1 MQVGSMGDIPFVVTY
16 GKIRTFS
23 DYGRS
28 GSGRWAKHDLI
39 GRKPVMEFLG
49 PDVEKV
55 SMKIQLR
62 TDHGI
67 NPESE
72 LGRLRKMRDTGAVF
86 PFILGGA
93 PVSDNYWLLEDIG
106 ENVSYWRA
114 GGKILSVSVDITLT
128 EYSTEE
134 VRDGF

>member
-16 GKIRTFS
+16 GKIRNFS

-134 VRDGF
+134 VR

>member
-72 LGRLRKMRDTGAVF
+72 LERLRKMRDTGAVF

-134 VRDGF
+134 VH

>member
-1 MQVGSMGDIPFVVTY
+1 MQVGSMGDIPFVVSY

-28 GSGRWAKHDLI
+28 GSGRWVKHDLI

-134 VRDGF
+134 VR

>member
-49 PDVEKV
+49 PDVEKI

-134 VRDGF
+134 VR

>member
-1 MQVGSMGDIPFVVTY
+1 MQVGSMGDIPFVVSY

-49 PDVEKV
+49 PDVEKI

-134 VRDGF
+134 VR

>member
-1 MQVGSMGDIPFVVTY
+1 MQVGSMGDIPFVVSY

-72 LGRLRKMRDTGAVF
+72 LERLRKMRDTGAVF

-93 PVSDNYWLLEDIG
+93 PVSDNYWLLEDLG

-134 VRDGF
+134 VR

>member
-1 MQVGSMGDIPFVVTY
+1 MQVGSMGDIPFVVSY

-28 GSGRWAKHDLI
+28 GSGRWVKPDLI

-134 VRDGF
+134 VR

>member
-1 MQVGSMGDIPFVVTY
+1 MQVGSMGDIPFVVSY

-72 LGRLRKMRDTGAVF
+72 LERLRKMRDTGAVF

-128 EYSTEE
+128 EYSKEE
-134 VRDGF
+134 VR

>member
-1 MQVGSMGDIPFVVTY
+1 MQVGSMGDIPFVVSY

-128 EYSTEE
+128 EFSTEE
-134 VRDGF
+134 VR

>member
-134 VRDGF
+134 VR

>member
-39 GRKPVMEFLG
+39 GCKPVMEFLG

-55 SMKIQLR
+55 SMKIQLCA
-62 TDHGI
+62 
-67 NPESE
+67 
-72 LGRLRKMRDTGAVF
+72 L
-86 PFILGGA
+86 
-93 PVSDNYWLLEDIG
+93 
-106 ENVSYWRA
+106 
-114 GGKILSVSVDITLT
+114 ITA
-128 EYSTEE
+128 
-134 VRDGF
+134 

>member
-1 MQVGSMGDIPFVVTY
+1 MQVGSMGDIPFVVSY

-28 GSGRWAKHDLI
+28 GSGRWAKHDLV

-72 LGRLRKMRDTGAVF
+72 LERLRKMRDTGAVF

-93 PVSDNYWLLEDIG
+93 PVSNNYWLLEDIG

-134 VRDGF
+134 VR

>member
-114 GGKILSVSVDITLT
+114 GGKILSVSVNITLT

-134 VRDGF
+134 VR

>member
-1 MQVGSMGDIPFVVTY
+1 MQVGSMGDIPFVVSY

-39 GRKPVMEFLG
+39 GRKPVMEVLG

-72 LGRLRKMRDTGAVF
+72 LERLRKMRDTGAVF

-134 VRDGF
+134 VR

>member
-114 GGKILSVSVDITLT
+114 GGKILSVSVYITLT

-134 VRDGF
+134 VR

>member
-72 LGRLRKMRDTGAVF
+72 LGRLRNMRDRGAVF

-134 VRDGF
+134 VR

>member
-106 ENVSYWRA
+106 ENVNYWRA

-134 VRDGF
+134 VR

>member
-106 ENVSYWRA
+106 ENVSCWRA

-134 VRDGF
+134 VR

>member
-1 MQVGSMGDIPFVVTY
+1 
-16 GKIRTFS
+16 
-23 DYGRS
+23 
-28 GSGRWAKHDLI
+28 
-39 GRKPVMEFLG
+39 MEFLG

-106 ENVSYWRA
+106 ADSYTHLRA
-114 GGKILSVSVDITLT
+114 HETRHDLVCRLMLEKKNTT
-128 EYSTEE
+128 E
-134 VRDGF
+134 G

>member
-114 GGKILSVSVDITLT
+114 GGKIFSVSVDITLT

-134 VRDGF
+134 VR

>member
-28 GSGRWAKHDLI
+28 GSGRWAKHDLV

-134 VRDGF
+134 VR

>member
-1 MQVGSMGDIPFVVTY
+1 MQVGSMGDIPLVVTY

-134 VRDGF
+134 VR

>member
-23 DYGRS
+23 DYDRS

-134 VRDGF
+134 VR

>member
-1 MQVGSMGDIPFVVTY
+1 MQVGSMGDIPFVVSY

-72 LGRLRKMRDTGAVF
+72 LERLRKMRDTGAVF

-128 EYSTEE
+128 EYSTE
-134 VRDGF
+134 VVH

>member
-1 MQVGSMGDIPFVVTY
+1 MQGGSMGDIPFVVTY

-134 VRDGF
+134 VR

>member
-1 MQVGSMGDIPFVVTY
+1 MQVGSMGDIPFVVSY

-49 PDVEKV
+49 PDVEKI

-93 PVSDNYWLLEDIG
+93 PVSNNYWLLEDIG

-134 VRDGF
+134 VR

>member
-72 LGRLRKMRDTGAVF
+72 LGMLRKMRDTGAVF

-134 VRDGF
+134 VR

>member
-86 PFILGGA
+86 PFIVGGA
-93 PVSDNYWLLEDIG
+93 PVSDNYWLMEDIV

-134 VRDGF
+134 VR

>member
-106 ENVSYWRA
+106 VNVSYWRA

-134 VRDGF
+134 VR

>member
-1 MQVGSMGDIPFVVTY
+1 MQVGSMGDIPFVVSY

-49 PDVEKV
+49 PDVEKI

-72 LGRLRKMRDTGAVF
+72 LERLRKMRDTGAVF

-134 VRDGF
+134 VR

>member
-1 MQVGSMGDIPFVVTY
+1 MQVGSMGDIPFVVSY

-28 GSGRWAKHDLI
+28 GSGRWIKHDLI

-134 VRDGF
+134 VR

>member
-1 MQVGSMGDIPFVVTY
+1 MQVGSMGDIPFVVSY

-72 LGRLRKMRDTGAVF
+72 LERLRKMRDTGAVF
-86 PFILGGA
+86 PFIIGGA

-134 VRDGF
+134 VR

>member
-1 MQVGSMGDIPFVVTY
+1 MQVGSMGDIPFVVSY

-72 LGRLRKMRDTGAVF
+72 LGRLRKIRDTGAVF

-134 VRDGF
+134 VR

>member
-1 MQVGSMGDIPFVVTY
+1 MQVGSMGDIPFVVSY

-28 GSGRWAKHDLI
+28 GSGRWAKHDLT

-72 LGRLRKMRDTGAVF
+72 LERLRKMRDTGAVF

-134 VRDGF
+134 VR

>member
-86 PFILGGA
+86 PFILGGT

-134 VRDGF
+134 VR

>member
-55 SMKIQLR
+55 SMKIKLR

-72 LGRLRKMRDTGAVF
+72 LERLRKMRDTGAVF

-134 VRDGF
+134 VH

>member
-134 VRDGF
+134 VH

>member
-106 ENVSYWRA
+106 ENVRSYWRA

-134 VRDGF
+134 VR